1 MLPVKIIVG
10 LGNPGREYAETRHN
24 VGFMVL
30 DLLAAH
36 FGAEWKVDKA
46 RKAELAAGP
55 GVLLVKPQTYMNS
68 SGESVGPLMRYYKWE
83 PEQVF
88 VIYDDISFPV
98 GALRL
103 RAGGSAGGHNGM
115 KSLIAHL
122 GTEKFPRLRV
132 GISAPGCKQM
142 VSHVLGKFAPD
153 ERPLLQEALTR
164 AAAATLMTLTQ
175 GFDAAA
181 NQFNVKKEKKKK
193 EKPAPAE
200 NAEQSAD
207 TQAPEAASS
216 ASAAEA

>member
-1 MLPVKIIVG
+1 MKPIRIIVG

-30 DLLAAH
+30 DRLAEH
-36 FGAEWKVDKA
+36 FRVEWKADKA

-55 GVLLVKPQTYMNS
+55 GVLLVKPQTYMNA
-68 SGESVGPLMRYYKWE
+68 SGESVGPLMRYFKFD

-132 GISAPGCKQM
+132 GISAPGQKQM

-153 ERPLLQEALTR
+153 ERPLLEEALLKST
-164 AAAATLMTLTQ
+164 AAALMALKD

-181 NQFNVKKEKKKK
+181 NQFNIRKEKKKK
-193 EKPAPAE
+193 EKPAPPPAEEQNAE
-200 NAEQSAD
+200 NTPPPAEP
-207 TQAPEAASS
+207 AP
-216 ASAAEA
+216 